1 MSRPKL
7 EIRDLCVNY
16 DNGTDR
22 NEVLRNVNLT
32 VPEGAFIS
40 VIGPSGCGKSTL
52 LKAISGLIPVTSG
65 QVLIDGV
72 PVQGVPERVSYV
84 FQNDALLPWKSVL
97 DNIRLPLDLKG
108 MPKRE
113 QREEAMRLVRL
124 VNLSGFEHYPI
135 RRLSGGMRKRVAL
148 ARAFAYDPDIYL
160 MDEPFGPL
168 DAQTRVVIGEEF
180 TRIWEKMGKS
190 VIFVTHDIE
199 EAIVLSDRVVVLNR
213 CPGGIREEFP
223 VDLPRPR
230 PYYLSRFE
238 PRFAELQRALWQSLS
253 AQEEYNL

>member
-124 VNLSGFEHYPI
+124 VNLSGFEKRHVTT
-135 RRLSGGMRKRVAL
+135 LSGGQQQRVAI
-148 ARAFAYDPDIYL
+148 ARALINKPRVL
-160 MDEPFGPL
+160 LLDEPLAPSISSC
-168 DAQTRVVIGEEF
+168 ARTCSRSSRASRRPPASPSSSSR
-180 TRIWEKMGKS
+180 T
-190 VIFVTHDIE
+190 
-199 EAIVLSDRVVVLNR
+199 
-213 CPGGIREEFP
+213 IR
-223 VDLPRPR
+223 RR
-230 PYYLSRFE
+230 R
-238 PRFAELQRALWQSLS
+238 
-253 AQEEYNL
+253 

>member
-7 EIRDLCVNY
+7 EIRDLCVTY
-16 DNGTDR
+16 DNGTTR
-22 NEVLRNVNLT
+22 NDILKHVNLT
-32 VPEGAFIS
+32 VPDGAFIS

-52 LKAISGLIPVTSG
+52 LKAISGLIPISSG
-65 QVLIDGV
+65 EVLIDGK
-72 PVQGVPERVSYV
+72 PIDGVPDKVGYV

-108 MPKRE
+108 LPKSE
-113 QREEAMRLVRL
+113 QKAEALRLVKL
-124 VNLSGFEHYPI
+124 VNLSGFENYPI
-135 RRLSGGMRKRVAL
+135 QRLSGGMRKRVAL

-180 TRIWEKMGKS
+180 TRIWEKLGKS

-199 EAIVLSDRVVVLNR
+199 ESIVLSDRVVVMDQSRGRIL
-213 CPGGIREEFP
+213 EEFP
-223 VDLPRPR
+223 VELSRPR

-238 PRFAELQRALWQSLS
+238 PRFKALQRAIWQSLS
-253 AQEEYNL
+253 AQEEFNI